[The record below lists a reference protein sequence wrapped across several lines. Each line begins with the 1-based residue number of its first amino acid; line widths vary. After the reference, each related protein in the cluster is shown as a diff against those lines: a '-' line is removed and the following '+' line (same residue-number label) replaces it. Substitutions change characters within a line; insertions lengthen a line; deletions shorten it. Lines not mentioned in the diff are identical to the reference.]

1 MVILASGAR
10 RACASG
16 SLFDSVVRALRNI
29 RDGFAFSARWP
40 SAAGLLGVCV
50 LLSGC
55 ADTGYYA
62 QSVKGHLQ
70 LMHAAKPVATW
81 LDDPATP
88 APLKTRLALAQRI
101 RSFAATD
108 LGLPDNA
115 SYHRYADL
123 QRKAVVWNVV
133 AAPPLS
139 LKLKTWCF
147 PVAGCVGYRGYF
159 SEVDAQ
165 AEAAALQAQG
175 LEVSV
180 YGVPAYSTLGWMNW
194 AGGDPLLNTFIAYP
208 EGELARLVIHE
219 LAHQMVYV
227 QGDTAFNE
235 SFATAV
241 ERIGGA
247 RWLATHASDAVRQE
261 YATLDTRRTA
271 FRALTRDTR
280 KALAAVYDPAG
291 PLAGDPAAQ
300 AAQKAV
306 VMDNFR
312 AAYQRLRVEWG
323 ADTPRTAGYD
333 AWVARA
339 NNATFGA
346 QGAYDD
352 LVPGFEALFAQLCA
366 GRSDCTD
373 ASVSPVWAQ
382 FYDAVRQLAALP
394 KETRHEQLKNLT
406 TEPRP
411 HA

>member
-1 MVILASGAR
+1 MVFLASGAYGVV
-10 RACASG
+10 ASRY
-16 SLFDSVVRALRNI
+16 LFNSIVRVLRNI
-29 RDGFAFSARWP
+29 RDGFSSSARWL
-40 SAAGLLGVCV
+40 SAAGLLGTLF

-101 RSFAATD
+101 RNFAATD

-159 SEVDAQ
+159 SEADAQ
-165 AEAAALQAQG
+165 AEATALQAQG

-208 EGELARLVIHE
+208 EGELARLVIHAR
-219 LAHQMVYV
+219 AHQMVYV
-227 QGDTAFNE
+227 QGDPAFNE

-247 RWLATHASDAVRQE
+247 RWLATQASETVRQE

-291 PLAGDPAAQ
+291 PLADDPAAQ
-300 AAQKAV
+300 TAQKAV

-373 ASVSPVWAQ
+373 ASASPVWAQ
-382 FYDAVRQLAALP
+382 FYDAVQKLAALP
-394 KETRHEQLKNLT
+394 KEARHEQLKNLT

>member
-29 RDGFAFSARWP
+29 RDGFSFSARWP

-159 SEVDAQ
+159 NEADAQ
-165 AEAAALQAQG
+165 AEAAAQQAQG

-194 AGGDPLLNTFIAYP
+194 AGGDPLLNTFISYP
-208 EGELARLVIHE
+208 EGELARLVFHD
-219 LAHQMVYV
+219 LAHQVVYA

-247 RWLATHASDAVRQE
+247 RWLATQASDATRQE
-261 YATLDTRRTA
+261 YATLDTRRAA
-271 FRALTRDTR
+271 FRALTRETR
-280 KALAAVYDPAG
+280 KALAAVYDPTG
-291 PLAGDPAAQ
+291 PLASDPAAQ
-300 AAQKAV
+300 SAQKSV

-312 AAYQRLRVEWG
+312 AAYQRLRGQWG
-323 ADTPRTAGYD
+323 ADSPRTTGYD

-352 LVPGFEALFAQLCA
+352 LVLGFEALFAQLCA
-366 GRSDCTD
+366 GRTDCTN
-373 ASVSPVWAQ
+373 AATSPVWSQ

-394 KETRHEQLKNLT
+394 KEARHEQLKELT

>member
-1 MVILASGAR
+1 MR
-10 RACASG
+10 PPE
-16 SLFDSVVRALRNI
+16 
-29 RDGFAFSARWP
+29 RWL
-40 SAAGLLGVCV
+40 GLLLGGLLAAV
-50 LLSGC
+50 LTGC
-55 ADTGYYA
+55 ADTRYAA
-62 QSVKGHLQ
+62 QSAGGHLQ
-70 LMHAAKPVATW
+70 LMAAARPIDDW
-81 LDDPATP
+81 LADPQTP
-88 APLKTRLALAQRI
+88 DALRQRLSLAQALR
-101 RSFAATD
+101 RFSVTA
-108 LGLPDNA
+108 LHLPDNA
-115 SYHRYADL
+115 SYTRFASLPRRY
-123 QRKAVVWNVV
+123 VVWNVV
-133 AAPPLS
+133 AAPEWS
-139 LKLKTWCF
+139 LELKTWCF

-159 SEVDAQ
+159 AEADAQ
-165 AEAAALQAQG
+165 AHAAELRTQG
-175 LEVSV
+175 LEASV

-261 YATLDTRRTA
+261 YATLDTRRTT

-300 AAQKAV
+300 TAQKAV

-312 AAYQRLRVEWG
+312 AAYQRLRIGWG
-323 ADTPRTAGYD
+323 ADSPRNAGYD

>member
-1 MVILASGAR
+1 MMFLASGAGR
-10 RACASG
+10 TSAGS
-16 SLFDSVVRALRNI
+16 SLFHSILQPLRNI
-29 RDGFAFSARWP
+29 CDGFSSRQRLQRATGVLAM
-40 SAAGLLGVCV
+40 LLA
-50 LLSGC
+50 LSGC

-88 APLKTRLALAQRI
+88 APLKARLALAQRI
-101 RSFAATD
+101 RSFAVTE
-108 LGLPDNA
+108 LGLPDNP

-159 SEVDAQ
+159 SEADAL
-165 AEAAALQAQG
+165 AEAATQSALG
-175 LEVSV
+175 LETSV

-194 AGGDPLLNTFIAYP
+194 AGGDPLLNTFISYP
-208 EGELARLVIHE
+208 EGELARLVFHE

-247 RWLATHASDAVRQE
+247 RWLATQASETVRQE

-291 PLAGDPAAQ
+291 PLADDPAAQ
-300 AAQKAV
+300 TAQKAV

-373 ASVSPVWAQ
+373 ASASPVWAQ
-382 FYDAVRQLAALP
+382 FYDAVQKLAALP
-394 KETRHEQLKNLT
+394 KEARHEQLKNLT

>member
-1 MVILASGAR
+1 MVFLASGAYGTG
-10 RACASG
+10 AS
-16 SLFDSVVRALRNI
+16 SYLFYSVVRELRNI
-29 RDGFAFSARWP
+29 RDGFSSSARWL
-40 SAAGLLGVCV
+40 SAAGLLGTLF

-62 QSVKGHLQ
+62 QSVKGHMQ

-261 YATLDTRRTA
+261 YATLDTRRTT

-280 KALAAVYDPAG
+280 KALAVVYDPAG

-312 AAYQRLRVEWG
+312 AAYQRLRVAWG
-323 ADTPRTAGYD
+323 ADNPRTAGYD

>member
-1 MVILASGAR
+1 MVFLASGAYGVV
-10 RACASG
+10 ASRY
-16 SLFDSVVRALRNI
+16 LFNSIVRALRNI
-29 RDGFAFSARWP
+29 RDGFSSSARWL
-40 SAAGLLGVCV
+40 SAAGLLGTLF

-88 APLKTRLALAQRI
+88 APLKIRLALAQRI
-101 RSFAATD
+101 RIFAATV
-108 LGLPDNA
+108 LGLPDTA

-194 AGGDPLLNTFIAYP
+194 AGGDPLLNTFLAYP
-208 EGELARLVIHE
+208 EGELARLLVHE
-219 LAHQMVYV
+219 LAHQKLYARD
-227 QGDTAFNE
+227 DTTFNE

-247 RWLATHASDAVRQE
+247 RWLQLHASDAARRE
-261 YATLDTRRTA
+261 YAAFDSRRA
-271 FRALTRDTR
+271 DFRALTRATR
-280 KALAAVYDPAG
+280 KALAEVYDPQAAW
-291 PLAGDPAAQ
+291 AGDSAVLQARKAA
-300 AAQKAV
+300 
-306 VMDNFR
+306 VMDGFR
-312 AAYQRLRVEWG
+312 AQYAELRTQWG
-323 ADTPRTAGYD
+323 IPPGQNAPYD
-333 AWVARA
+333 RWVADA
-339 NNATFGA
+339 NNAALGA

-352 LVPGFEALFAQLCA
+352 LVPAFEALFTRLCA
-366 GRSDCTD
+366 GKSDCTD
-373 ASVSPVWAQ
+373 AARSDTWQ
-382 FYDAVRQLAALP
+382 RFYDAVARLAALP
-394 KETRHEQLKNLT
+394 QAERRAQLDAL
-406 TEPRP
+406 
-411 HA
+411 AQQ

>member
-1 MVILASGAR
+1 MVFLASGAYGTG
-10 RACASG
+10 AS
-16 SLFDSVVRALRNI
+16 SYLFYSVVRELRNI
-29 RDGFAFSARWP
+29 RDGFSFSARWP

-88 APLKTRLALAQRI
+88 APLKIRLALAQRI
-101 RSFAATD
+101 RNFAASD

-312 AAYQRLRVEWG
+312 AAYQRLRVAWG
-323 ADTPRTAGYD
+323 ADNPRTAGYD

-339 NNATFGA
+339 NNASFA
-346 QGAYDD
+346 VQAAYDEQ
-352 LVPGFEALFAQLCA
+352 VPAFMALFERE
-366 GRSDCTD
+366 GRSF
-373 ASVSPVWAQ
+373 PR
-382 FYDAVRQLAALP
+382 FYAAVRQLSQLP
-394 KETRHEQLKNLT
+394 KPERDAKLARLVSPAPPDH
-406 TEPRP
+406 
-411 HA
+411 